1 MTGKTKTAVSF
12 RKSVNLTFEMA
23 MATLDL
29 PPGLAYYIESAKNV
43 YQIRFPVKINGK
55 IESFIGW
62 RAVHS
67 EHKLPSKGGIR
78 FSPYVHQD
86 EIEALAAL
94 MSFKCALVDVPFGGS
109 KGGLAIDPRKY
120 DEESLE
126 KITRRFAFELMKKG
140 YINPAT
146 NVPAPDMGTGPRE
159 MAWIASTYKSYRP
172 EDINHLACVT
182 GKPVTQGGIRGR
194 VEATG
199 RGVVFGLREFF
210 RHPQDVKKSQLEGS
224 LDGKRV
230 IVQGLGNV
238 GYHVGK
244 ILQEEDGALIIGIA
258 EWDGGI
264 YSPEGLD
271 VEDVF
276 QYKKNNGG
284 VKGYPHGKYFQSGDI
299 LLEEECDILIPAAM
313 EGVIN
318 MENAPRIQAKLIAEA
333 ANGPVTFDADSVLLE
348 KGISI
353 IPDTYL
359 NSGGVTVSYFEWIKN
374 ISHIR
379 FGRMQ
384 RLHDETHNNLI
395 LQAIQQG
402 GSKISKEEDG
412 ALIIGIAEWD
422 GGIYSPE
429 GLDVEDV
436 FQYKKNNGG
445 VKGYPHGKYFQS
457 GDILL
462 EEECDILIPAAM
474 EGVINM
480 ENAPRIQAKLIAE
493 AANGPVTFDADSV
506 LLEKGISIIPDTYL
520 NSGGVTVS
528 YFEWIKNISHIRFG
542 RMQRLHDETHNNLIL
557 QAIQQGGSKIS
568 KELAEKL
575 VHGADEAALVRSGLD
590 DTMRI
595 AFQAI
600 RERYWSSP
608 KIPNYRIAAMT
619 IAIEKI
625 ALIVREL
632 GIYP

>member
-67 EHKLPSKGGIR
+67 EHKLPTKGGIR

-109 KGGLAIDPRKY
+109 KGGLAIDPKKY
-120 DEESLE
+120 DEDNLE

-159 MAWIASTYKSYRP
+159 MAWIASTYKSYCP

-182 GKPVTQGGIRGR
+182 GKPVSQGGIRGR

-210 RHPQDVKKSQLEGS
+210 RHPRDVKKSGLEGN
-224 LDGKRV
+224 LEGKRV
-230 IVQGLGNV
+230 VIQGLGNV

-271 VEDVF
+271 VEEVF

-284 VKGYPHGKYFQSGDI
+284 VKGYPRGKYFQNGSI

-333 ANGPVTFDADSVLLE
+333 ANGPVTFDADSILLE
-348 KGISI
+348 KGMSI

-359 NSGGVTVSYFEWIKN
+359 NAGGVTVSYFEWIKN

-384 RLHDETHNNLI
+384 RLHDETHNNLV

-402 GSKISKEEDG
+402 GSKISKE
-412 ALIIGIAEWD
+412 
-422 GGIYSPE
+422 
-429 GLDVEDV
+429 
-436 FQYKKNNGG
+436 
-445 VKGYPHGKYFQS
+445 
-457 GDILL
+457 
-462 EEECDILIPAAM
+462 M
-474 EGVINM
+474 
-480 ENAPRIQAKLIAE
+480 
-493 AANGPVTFDADSV
+493 
-506 LLEKGISIIPDTYL
+506 
-520 NSGGVTVS
+520 
-528 YFEWIKNISHIRFG
+528 
-542 RMQRLHDETHNNLIL
+542 
-557 QAIQQGGSKIS
+557 
-568 KELAEKL
+568 AEKL

-590 DTMRI
+590 DTMRT

-600 RERYWSSP
+600 QERYWSSP

-625 ALIVREL
+625 AITVREL